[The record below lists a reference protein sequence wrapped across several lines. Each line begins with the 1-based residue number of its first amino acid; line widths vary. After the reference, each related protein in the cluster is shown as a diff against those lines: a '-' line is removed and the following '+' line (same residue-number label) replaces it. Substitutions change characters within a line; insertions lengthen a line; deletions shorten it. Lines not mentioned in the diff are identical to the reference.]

1 MRSDL
6 FVGLIR
12 WIESH
17 GSQTPSTPIS
27 HLVNM
32 IGQLIVREEDF
43 GATCRRAPNG
53 APNFFTLSSNPSG
66 RYKKAVERLN
76 IRPGEFKDK

>member
-1 MRSDL
+1 
-6 FVGLIR
+6 
-12 WIESH
+12 
-17 GSQTPSTPIS
+17 
-27 HLVNM
+27 M